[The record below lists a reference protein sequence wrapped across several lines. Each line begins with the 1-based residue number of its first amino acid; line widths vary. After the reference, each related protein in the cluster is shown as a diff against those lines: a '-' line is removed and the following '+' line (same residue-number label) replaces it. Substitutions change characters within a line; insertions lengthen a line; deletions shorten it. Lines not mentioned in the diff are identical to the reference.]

1 MDAVTG
7 HLAVVVPVGP
17 REDPGLLTDT
27 LDSIAVYTRPG
38 TRVLV
43 VNDGARPAIRGVC
56 AAAGV
61 PVAVMDVPGIGQGVL
76 GGLTRCTTRGLRAA
90 VGAPDVD
97 LVLRLDT
104 DALFTGPGLEQSAR
118 ALLATDPGLGL
129 LGSHTLL
136 STGARRDF
144 GPAAFVLGEDLGS
157 GRFRHPVW
165 ALTLRRALRA
175 ARRNGYVDGEHVL
188 AAASVFTRECIT
200 RLDRARLLPPAGV
213 RSSALPDDQYLGLA
227 VRAVGLRM
235 GDLASGDGP
244 LALAWR
250 GLPDSPERLLAAG
263 KAVVHSV
270 KSWQDQDGDVVRA
283 EFRQRREI
291 DRRLS

>member
-1 MDAVTG
+1 MTG

-17 REDPGLLTDT
+17 REDPALVADT
-27 LDSIAVYTRPG
+27 LDSVAVYSRPG

-43 VNDGARPAIRGVC
+43 VNDGARPAIRGVS

-61 PVAVMDVPGIGQGVL
+61 PVAVIDVPGTGQGVL
-76 GGLTRCTTRGLRAA
+76 GGLTRCTALGLRAA

-97 LVLRLDT
+97 LVLRMDT
-104 DALFTGPGLEQSAR
+104 DALFIGPGLEEAAR
-118 ALLATDPGLGL
+118 DVLAADPGLGL

-144 GPAAFVLGEDLGS
+144 GPAAFVLGQDLAA

-188 AAASVFTRECIT
+188 AAASVFTRDCIG
-200 RLDRARLLPPAGV
+200 RLGRAHLLPPPGV
-213 RSSALPDDQYLGLA
+213 RSSALPDDQLFGLA

-263 KAVVHSV
+263 EAVVHSV
-270 KSWQDQDGDVVRA
+270 KSWQDQDGDAVRA
-283 EFRQRREI
+283 VFRERREA
-291 DRRLS
+291 DRRRS